1 VLTQV
6 ENKMIIRPTPTA
18 TAEQEEKQINNQSST
33 QNWLRKR
40 EVRGEKKEKVE
51 WQSMG
56 CSRTTIAVDL
66 ASEFS
71 PNIAGLGQAKNSI
84 QQWN

>member
-1 VLTQV
+1 MLVNALSSTTTEMTQSIVKKSKLEVLTQV

-40 EVRGEKKEKVE
+40 EVKGRKKRE
-51 WQSMG
+51 G
-56 CSRTTIAVDL
+56 
-66 ASEFS
+66 
-71 PNIAGLGQAKNSI
+71 
-84 QQWN
+84 